1 MGNQMEKEDVKWWV
15 GFVGVCLLTLQR
27 AISITE
33 HLIAK
38 GKNRHSRMD
47 KKSGEDDS
55 CLR

>member
-15 GFVGVCLLTLQR
+15 GFVGLCLLTLQR

-38 GKNRHSRMD
+38 GMNRHSRME
-47 KKSGEDDS
+47 KKGNENDQ
-55 CLR
+55 CFR